1 MGDVVKFKRDWIGS
15 QRLMRTAKLE
25 EELKLSFPSAQPSG
39 HKDRNPL
46 IAKYHERSAEP
57 EVGFPLLGIAIMVL
71 AIAVYALIA
80 FHVASQ
86 PRYSARANLLP
97 PLMAQQ

>member
-1 MGDVVKFKRDWIGS
+1 MGDVVKFKSDRIGR

-25 EELKLSFPSAQPSG
+25 KELRLRFPSAAASG
-39 HKDRNPL
+39 HNDRNPL
-46 IAKYHERSAEP
+46 IAKHHEISAEP
-57 EVGFPLLGIAIMVL
+57 QVGVPLLGIAIMIL
-71 AIAVYALIA
+71 AIAVYALVA
-80 FHVASQ
+80 FHLTDQ